1 MQLKMVENNIIYDH
15 VRLKQQQNSN
25 VTLKELACTYDSFI
39 LPKKEDGDGDN
50 ESSLYVDMN
59 QTNND
64 FQNQSTRS
72 TEEDLIYF
80 DTIDANNSNVN
91 NLPNGIYNNSEQNTE
106 TSFTQNKTE
115 AQAGLPL
122 SDVTTIHSNSTKHAN
137 KISHQNTPRY
147 TLLPENTMER
157 ISSGNSNDLYNNSDL
172 SFSHERNSSS
182 SSNDSVPSSTPT
194 RPVFRKK
201 RSFSTVSE
209 KSEPTPENEAEE
221 ETIYAE
227 IATGNNNVDITTSR
241 ITRESANP
249 ILRQHISENSIKS
262 IKRVQSLFSLQS
274 NPLQSPNRSHS
285 LVYGTISHNRQEYAV
300 IHKHDYDLRSQSM
313 ERNYLKEK
321 HDREVRLNSSPE
333 IYQNTRRKSRNL
345 KHRHSLYCYPEQVQ
359 ERLEMM
365 GLYENH
371 LNNSQVR
378 HSRESCYQNSTLDI
392 YENKSQVGCD
402 DLKERSHSQPINI
415 FLSENQEN
423 VERELIYTD
432 IDFKKSD
439 CFGSC
444 SSLPSSPRES
454 SCSSMSSD
462 FSSATSNP
470 TSPPPL
476 PSFRRNLQR
485 MSSWAS
491 NNNGCPGMSYYPA
504 NYLGRQIVSKIT
516 RDVLDNCVSQIA
528 QHTNVLEMKPVQVE
542 ITNEFVRF
550 ATVASPW
557 ELLVSFPIEEII
569 AFEVILKNAYFLG
582 IVAGKPSE
590 DACCYVLQS
599 DKCNEIADTIR
610 FIFKIDTTVS
620 FFISTSNNFLLSV
633 SSIFTQCV
641 FELGTPY
648 VSRVVL

>member
-25 VTLKELACTYDSFI
+25 VTLKELACTHDSFI

-59 QTNND
+59 QTNDD

-157 ISSGNSNDLYNNSDL
+157 ISSGNSNDLYNNFDL

-182 SSNDSVPSSTPT
+182 SSNDSVPSSIPT

-209 KSEPTPENEAEE
+209 KSEPAPENEAEE

-359 ERLEMM
+359 ERLKMM

-423 VERELIYTD
+423 NERELIYTD

-599 DKCNEIADTIR
+599 DKCNEVADTIR

-641 FELGTPY
+641 LSL
-648 VSRVVL
+648 VHHM

>member
-1 MQLKMVENNIIYDH
+1 MVENNIIYDY

-25 VTLKELACTYDSFI
+25 VTLKGLACTYDSFI
-39 LPKKEDGDGDN
+39 LPTKEDGDGDN

-59 QTNND
+59 ETNNN
-64 FQNQSTRS
+64 FQNQSTS
-72 TEEDLIYF
+72 SIEEDLICF
-80 DTIDANNSNVN
+80 DIIDANNSNDN
-91 NLPNGIYNNSEQNTE
+91 NLSNGIHNNSEQNPE
-106 TSFTQNKTE
+106 ISFTQNKTE
-115 AQAGLPL
+115 TQTHIPR
-122 SDVTTIHSNSTKHAN
+122 SDVSTIHNNSTKQSDN
-137 KISHQNTPRY
+137 ISHQNTPRY
-147 TLLPENTMER
+147 TFLSENTIEHT
-157 ISSGNSNDLYNNSDL
+157 SSSISNDLYNNFDL

-182 SSNDSVPSSTPT
+182 SSNDSVPPAIPT

-209 KSEPTPENEAEE
+209 KSEPAPENEAEE

-262 IKRVQSLFSLQS
+262 MKRVQSLVSLQS
-274 NPLQSPNRSHS
+274 NPLQSSSRSHS
-285 LVYGTISHNRQEYAV
+285 LVYGTISHDRQEYAV
-300 IHKHDYDLRSQSM
+300 IHKHDYDLRSKSM

-333 IYQNTRRKSRNL
+333 AYQNDRRKSRNL

-365 GLYENH
+365 GLYEN
-371 LNNSQVR
+371 NSNKSPVR

-392 YENKSQVGCD
+392 YENKSEVGCD
-402 DLKERSHSQPINI
+402 DVGERSRSRSINI
-415 FLSENQEN
+415 FLSENEKN
-423 VERELIYTD
+423 VEKELIYTD
-432 IDFKKSD
+432 IDFKKSH

-454 SCSSMSSD
+454 SCSSMSSG

-485 MSSWAS
+485 MSSWTS

-504 NYLGRQIVSKIT
+504 NYLGRQIVSKIA
-516 RDVLDNCVSQIA
+516 RDVIDNCVSQIA

-620 FFISTSNNFLLSV
+620 FFIFTSNNFLLSFI
-633 SSIFTQCV
+633 SIFVQCV
-641 FELGTPY
+641 FEIATRY
-648 VSRVVL
+648 ASRLF

>member
-1 MQLKMVENNIIYDH
+1 MYLKMVENNIIYDH
-15 VRLKQQQNSN
+15 VHLKQQQNSN
-25 VTLKELACTYDSFI
+25 ITSKELSCTYDSFI
-39 LPKKEDGDGDN
+39 LPTKKDGDGDN

-64 FQNQSTRS
+64 FQNQSIRS
-72 TEEDLIYF
+72 TEEDLICF
-80 DTIDANNSNVN
+80 DVIDANNSNDN
-91 NLPNGIYNNSEQNTE
+91 NLPNGIYNNCEQNTE
-106 TSFTQNKTE
+106 TSFTQNKIE
-115 AQAGLPL
+115 APVGLPL
-122 SDVTTIHSNSTKHAN
+122 NDITTIHSNSTNQSN
-137 KISHQNTPRY
+137 KIGHQNTPRY
-147 TLLPENTMER
+147 TLLPENTMEH
-157 ISSGNSNDLYNNSDL
+157 ISSSNSNDLYNNFGL

-182 SSNDSVPSSTPT
+182 SSNDSVPPSTPI
-194 RPVFRKK
+194 RPVYRKK

-209 KSEPTPENEAEE
+209 KSEPAPENEAEE

-249 ILRQHISENSIKS
+249 ILRQHISKNSINS
-262 IKRVQSLFSLQS
+262 IKRVQSLVSLQS
-274 NPLQSPNRSHS
+274 NPLQSSNRCHS
-285 LVYGTISHNRQEYAV
+285 LVYGTISHNKQEYAV

-321 HDREVRLNSSPE
+321 HDREVQLNSSPE

-365 GLYENH
+365 GLYEN
-371 LNNSQVR
+371 NSNKLQAR

-392 YENKSQVGCD
+392 YENKSEVRCD
-402 DLKERSHSQPINI
+402 DLRERSRSRPINI
-415 FLSENQEN
+415 FLSENEEN
-423 VERELIYTD
+423 VEKELIYTD
-432 IDFKKSD
+432 IDFKKSH

-516 RDVLDNCVSQIA
+516 RDVIDNCVSQIA

-557 ELLVSFPIEEII
+557 ELLVSLPIEEII

-582 IVAGKPSE
+582 IVTGKPSE

-599 DKCNEIADTIR
+599 DKCHEIADTIR

-620 FFISTSNNFLLSV
+620 FFHFC
-633 SSIFTQCV
+633 Q
-641 FELGTPY
+641 
-648 VSRVVL
+648 